1 MKSAIEVCTIDHM
14 SPRLLEASD
23 LIRNIEKDWRE
34 RVVKNNLDL
43 IILRLLRQ
51 KPQWGYE
58 VNISIRDRFR
68 VYLSAGTLYPL
79 LHSLE
84 EEGYIQGE
92 WESEG
97 TRKTNLQD
105 HRKRNGFLGS
115 RRTCNTR
122 IVTDDA
128 KPSPRTPTPIRRVLT
143 LHKYESNMNNE

>member
-1 MKSAIEVCTIDHM
+1 
-14 SPRLLEASD
+14 

-84 EEGYIQGE
+84 EDGYIQGE
-92 WESEG
+92 WESEKG
-97 TRKTNLQD
+97 RGRRIYKITES
-105 HRKRNGFLGS
+105 GIVFLEAGEHAALELS
-115 RRTCNTR
+115 RMMQSQSQSQEPP
-122 IVTDDA
+122 
-128 KPSPRTPTPIRRVLT
+128 PS
-143 LHKYESNMNNE
+143 